1 MLKISQI
8 RAVSIDLDDTLW
20 PIAPTIERAEAALQA
35 WFADHAPMTAALFNN
50 PMSVQAIRQHV
61 IKTRPEIKHDLSAVR
76 LEAIR
81 LAMYRAGDNPL
92 RAQEAFEVFFAER
105 QRVVLY
111 DDSAAA
117 LEFMS
122 ERYPM
127 VSLSNGN
134 ADLERV
140 GIARFFKAALSAKS
154 VGRPKPH
161 REIFDAAVAALG
173 FPAAQ
178 ILHVGDDIALDVVA
192 AMHLGFQAVWV
203 NRDDRDWPYDV
214 QPHLT
219 VRSLKQLRDVL
230 AQPSLFQ
237 MTGALPLEDN
247 PS

>member
-8 RAVSIDLDDTLW
+8 RAISIDLDDTLW

-35 WFADHAPMTAALFNN
+35 WFAQHAPMTAALFNN
-50 PMSVQAIRQHV
+50 PIAVQTTRQHV

-105 QRVVLY
+105 QRVGLY
-111 DDSAAA
+111 DDSLEA
-117 LEFMS
+117 LEFLS
-122 ERYPM
+122 QRYPM

-140 GIARFFKAALSAKS
+140 GIAKFFKAAISAKS
-154 VGRPKPH
+154 VGKPKPH
-161 REIFDAAVAALG
+161 KQIFDAAALSLG
-173 FPAAQ
+173 FAPQ
-178 ILHVGDDIALDVVA
+178 EILHVGDDIALDVVA
-192 AMHLGFQAVWV
+192 AMHLGFQAAWI

-214 QPHLT
+214 YPHIN
-219 VRSLKQLRDVL
+219 VRSLKQLCEVL
-230 AQPSLFQ
+230 AQPTLFQ
-237 MTGALPLEDN
+237 MSDALPLEVTGR
-247 PS
+247 